1 MQIVDCRDWS
11 ERRRGGDQGPGP
23 LRPGS
28 KESRVERRDAGNY
41 PPTLSTSDL
50 YLKSETKA
58 KHVFCVKCPSAYT
71 LPTLKWFLKY
81 FLQASNAFH
90 EKKGTFE
97 LTFLKTSQGKNHVAN
112 FM

>member
-50 YLKSETKA
+50 YLNSKSETNEISMSF
-58 KHVFCVKCPSAYT
+58 VSRNRMLRVPVKEISSMMPA
-71 LPTLKWFLKY
+71 
-81 FLQASNAFH
+81 
-90 EKKGTFE
+90 
-97 LTFLKTSQGKNHVAN
+97 
-112 FM
+112 